1 MFMVKSTPDQTKP
14 LMAKTTSES
23 NSHQHLD
30 TVLLLGALRFRGATG
45 HELSAGSADPIPRHF
60 WHNLTQM
67 LCVKRHGGGDFLA
80 TLPLRR
86 IITSAKNKSGAQ
98 QQMCFMMRKFGAT
111 LPAYAWATH
120 ATLATL
126 EMLAAGLSSTW
137 LCVAMMDTI
146 YQGLLPWT
154 SSRAKGGNC
163 RFTIRTVLL
172 RASRRCIGLNP
183 AVFTPGQVTVPYFA
197 IVLDFC
203 LAINHQGT
211 RSLGKSHKVLCAWPS
226 SYKEHVV
233 KLVL

>member
-1 MFMVKSTPDQTKP
+1 
-14 LMAKTTSES
+14 
-23 NSHQHLD
+23 
-30 TVLLLGALRFRGATG
+30 
-45 HELSAGSADPIPRHF
+45 
-60 WHNLTQM
+60 M

-146 YQGLLPWT
+146 YQGLLP
-154 SSRAKGGNC
+154 
-163 RFTIRTVLL
+163 
-172 RASRRCIGLNP
+172 
-183 AVFTPGQVTVPYFA
+183 
-197 IVLDFC
+197 
-203 LAINHQGT
+203 
-211 RSLGKSHKVLCAWPS
+211 
-226 SYKEHVV
+226 
-233 KLVL
+233 